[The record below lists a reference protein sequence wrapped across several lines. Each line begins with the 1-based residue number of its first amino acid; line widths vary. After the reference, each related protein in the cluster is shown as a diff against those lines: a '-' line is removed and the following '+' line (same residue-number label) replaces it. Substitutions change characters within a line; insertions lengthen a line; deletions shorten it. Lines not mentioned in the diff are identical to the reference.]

1 MTANHFQNEPD
12 AEQIAAGNAGWPV
25 QFRFAVH
32 AGWSRVPELWTLGI
46 LATPFMKSKQL
57 ANVLIKMMGLSV
69 CLYAIPSC
77 VSGIIIA
84 VMQPQNSNWGIEVM
98 RIVSY
103 AIGAGVQLAIGIAI
117 IAMSQKISG
126 WLFKSDDE

>member
-1 MTANHFQNEPD
+1 
-12 AEQIAAGNAGWPV
+12 
-25 QFRFAVH
+25 
-32 AGWSRVPELWTLGI
+32 
-46 LATPFMKSKQL
+46 
-57 ANVLIKMMGLSV
+57 
-69 CLYAIPSC
+69 
-77 VSGIIIA
+77 
-84 VMQPQNSNWGIEVM
+84 MQPQNSNWGIEVM

>member
-1 MTANHFQNEPD
+1 
-12 AEQIAAGNAGWPV
+12 
-25 QFRFAVH
+25 
-32 AGWSRVPELWTLGI
+32 
-46 LATPFMKSKQL
+46 MKSRQL
-57 ANVLIKMMGLSV
+57 ANVLFKVLGFSV

-77 VSGIIIA
+77 VSGIMIA
-84 VMQPQNSNWGIEVM
+84 LTQPQTSGWSIEVM

-103 AIGAGVQLAIGIAI
+103 SVGAGVQLAIGIAI